1 MVEFCCKPMS
11 LLAFGVNHET
21 APVNLRERLSFAPED
36 VSTALAELV
45 DCDGVEEAAILS
57 TCNRTDIYCGV
68 KNSEIQ
74 TPLDW
79 FHRFH
84 TMQPDELNGCLYTHV
99 SQDAVRHMMR
109 VASGLDSMI
118 LGEPQ
123 IFGQIKDAYRTARD
137 SGTVGRVLGR
147 LFEQTFSVAKQVRT
161 DTAIGSSPVSV
172 AFAAVTMA
180 RQILGDLSE
189 YTAMLVGA
197 GETIELVARHL
208 AKNNLGRLIVANRTL
223 ENAHQLAAVFDG
235 YAISLPELHQH
246 LHEADIVVT
255 STAAKEPIL
264 TREMVEHASRKR
276 RHRPVFMLDIAV
288 PRDIAAD
295 TAELEDVFLY
305 TVDDLR
311 GVIEENLKSRQEA
324 ARQADEIIDTHVQHF
339 MGWLGT
345 LDATAAIRAYRE
357 GAERTRDEV
366 LRNARRML
374 DNGRSVDAVLD
385 YLANT
390 ITNKLVHV
398 PTSRLRQAGADR
410 QDDLIAAAHALLGL
424 DNTKI

>member
-1 MVEFCCKPMS
+1 MS

-21 APVNLRERLSFAPED
+21 APIELRERLSFAPDE
-36 VSTALAELV
+36 VSTALADLLS
-45 DCDGVEEAAILS
+45 CQGVEEAAILS
-57 TCNRTDIYCGV
+57 TCNRTDVYCGV
-68 KNSEIQ
+68 KESDIQ
-74 TPLDW
+74 VPLDW

-84 TMQPDELNGCLYTHV
+84 TLNPHDSNGCLYTHV

-137 SGTVGRVLGR
+137 SGTLGRVLGR

-180 RQILGDLSE
+180 RQILGDLRD
-189 YTAMLVGA
+189 YTALLIGA

-223 ENAHQLAAVFDG
+223 ENAHQLAAIFDG

-246 LHEADIVVT
+246 LHEADIIVS
-255 STAAKEPIL
+255 STAAKTPIL
-264 TREMVEHASRKR
+264 TREMAEQAIRKR
-276 RHRPVFMLDIAV
+276 RRRPVFMLDIAV
-288 PRDIAAD
+288 PRDISPD

-305 TVDDLR
+305 TVDDLKE
-311 GVIEENLKSRQEA
+311 VIEESLKSRQEA
-324 ARQADEIIDTHVQHF
+324 ARQADEIIDGHVQHF

-345 LDATAAIRAYRE
+345 LDATAAIRAYRT

-366 LRNARRML
+366 LRNAKRML
-374 DNGRSVDAVLD
+374 ESGKPADAVLD

-398 PTSRLRQAGADR
+398 PTTRLRQAGAER
-410 QDDLIAAAHALLGL
+410 QDDLIVAAHALLGL
-424 DNTKI
+424 DKTDT